1 MRNAFA
7 GLRHHHPKWLAS
19 SSSVIGNFVSLCFC
33 HVRQPLHGG
42 AQIVRRQVRVLARD
56 RRAFVPHDI
65 YSRKRRRAKRIRVRK
80 AISKA
85 ISGVES
91 GLCYA
96 SALCLAVRLE
106 LLGAK
111 TSLQDSN
118 CRFDTLDLK
127 PLTKN
132 QGKQNR

>member
-1 MRNAFA
+1 MFLSRPATA
-7 GLRHHHPKWLAS
+7 AW
-19 SSSVIGNFVSLCFC
+19 
-33 HVRQPLHGG
+33 
-42 AQIVRRQVRVLARD
+42 
-56 RRAFVPHDI
+56 RRADRPSSGACTGTTPPRF
-65 YSRKRRRAKRIRVRK
+65 RAPRHLLAEKTQSKKDRVRK